1 MKVISQKPALKN
13 HQKMSVTTPFFNK
26 VVGPTIF
33 SKKDTTVSVS
43 LWILRNFS
51 EQILYRNPANDSF
64 CSIAVTSWHYIAEA
78 EITSVVENNCSE
90 NIRKLLNSIVLEE
103 PSNLNLDGYHLEQV
117 QSLIKI
123 NSNKTSTFAT
133 FKIKPKPNFSYIS
146 RYRIAGWWCR
156 YLIRWNAKT
165 CYQIATTEEAVKKF
179 FAELLKLQEVLF
191 YIQNYFYKHCLVLC

>member
-64 CSIAVTSWHYIAEA
+64 CRIAVTSWHYIAEV
-78 EITSVVENNCSE
+78 EITSVVENNYSE

-156 YLIRWNAKT
+156 YFIRLNAKRVT
-165 CYQIATTEEAVKKF
+165 R
-179 FAELLKLQEVLF
+179 LQRQRKPLRSF
-191 YIQNYFYKHCLVLC
+191 LRNC